1 MNHPGF
7 YSVVRFC
14 PDIERGEAV
23 NVGIIVGAPGLGMRV
38 RMAERNEY
46 VKRRFGAEAFDNTR
60 LTLIKEGFAER
71 LKEVEPRAETLAAFG
86 AAEAGKLQISAPRP
100 MVVKEL
106 DDDVIA
112 LFLRLVEDPE
122 LQRRERRTPKPDLAP
137 IVRQL
142 QRRNVPIQRRP
153 EVSVPVLNAP
163 FTADFAFQNGARNL
177 VKAVG
182 LSRYDENALEEAS
195 DLGSKGL
202 LFVKHPGQDGA
213 KSKLIVVAEIDDQQL
228 RQRVDRLLS
237 DHEVRL
243 VEANELP
250 SFAAEIEREAH

>member
-23 NVGIIVGAPGLGMRV
+23 NVGVIVGAPGLGMRV

-60 LTLIKEGFAER
+60 LALTKDGFAER
-71 LKEVEPRAETLAAFG
+71 LKEVEPTAEAVAAFG
-86 AAEAGKLQISAPRP
+86 AAEAGKLQLSPPRP
-100 MVVKEL
+100 MVVTNL
-106 DDDVIA
+106 DGEVLA
-112 LFLRLVEDPE
+112 LFQRLVEDPE
-122 LQRRERRTPKPDLAP
+122 IARRERRTPKPDLTP

-142 QRRNVPIQRRP
+142 VRRNVPIQRRP
-153 EVSVPVLNAP
+153 EVSVPILDEP
-163 FTADFAFQNGARNL
+163 LTADFAFQNGARNL

-182 LSRYDENALEEAS
+182 LSGREENAMEEAS

-202 LFVKHPGQDGA
+202 LLAKHPGADGA
-213 KSKLIVVAEIDDQQL
+213 KSKLIVVADIADQRL
-228 RQRVDRLLS
+228 RQRVNRLLS
-237 DHEVRL
+237 DHEVRF
-243 VEANELP
+243 VEADELP
-250 SFAAEIEREAH
+250 SFADEIEREAH

>member
-1 MNHPGF
+1 LKDVE
-7 YSVVRFC
+7 SR
-14 PDIERGEAV
+14 
-23 NVGIIVGAPGLGMRV
+23 
-38 RMAERNEY
+38 
-46 VKRRFGAEAFDNTR
+46 AEA
-60 LTLIKEGFAER
+60 
-71 LKEVEPRAETLAAFG
+71 LAAFG
-86 AAEAGKLQISAPRP
+86 AAEAGKLQISAPHP
-100 MVVKEL
+100 MVVKDL

-122 LQRRERRTPKPDLAP
+122 LQRRERRTPKPDLTP
-137 IVRQL
+137 MVRQL

-153 EVSVPVLNAP
+153 EVSVPVLNTS

-177 VKAVG
+177 VKAIG
-182 LSRYDENALEEAS
+182 LSGCEENALEEAS

-202 LFVKHPGQDGA
+202 LFVKHPGPDGA